1 MTSVRLRA
9 PAKVNLRLR
18 VLGRESGGYH
28 QLETVFQA
36 LDLSDEVDVRSGPA
50 GVHLDLDGP
59 EPCPPEENL
68 AYRAASAFLDR
79 TGIAQGVSI
88 RLSKRIPA
96 RGGLGGGSSDAAAVL
111 RAMNRLFRDVLPGRE
126 LERLAADLGSDVPF
140 FLSPSPL
147 ALAWGR
153 GDRFLPLN
161 ALPPAPVLLAVPAF
175 GVETHRAFRA
185 LGAAGVP
192 APVRPVGAIDPRKLS
207 SWEGVAE
214 LAAND
219 LQDAV
224 FGLEPVLRSLFEA
237 LSGVGARL
245 SLLSGSGSTLFAL
258 FEDRSTRDEAAEAL
272 SRRFGDVNW
281 LRTTTLAA
289 MPAPG

>member
-50 GVHLDLDGP
+50 GVRLDLDGP

-111 RAMNRLFRDVLPGRE
+111 RAMNRLFREVLPGSE

-153 GDRFLPLN
+153 GDRVLPLN
-161 ALPPAPVLLAVPAF
+161 ALPPAPVLLAVPGF
-175 GVETHRAFRA
+175 GVETRRAFQA
-185 LGAAGVP
+185 LGVAGVP
-192 APVRPVGAIDPRKLS
+192 TPVRPVGAIDPRKLS

-224 FGLEPVLRSLFEA
+224 FGLEPVLRSLFDA

-258 FEDRSTRDEAAEAL
+258 FEDPSTCDEAAETL
-272 SRRFGDVNW
+272 SRRFGDVDW